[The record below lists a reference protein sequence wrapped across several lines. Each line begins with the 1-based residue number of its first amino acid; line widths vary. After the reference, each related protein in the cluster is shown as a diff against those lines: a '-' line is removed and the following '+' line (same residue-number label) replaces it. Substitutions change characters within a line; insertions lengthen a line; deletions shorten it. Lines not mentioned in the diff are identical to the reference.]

1 MDSYALRLNHRTTH
15 QRIVKMNTETNT
27 NAIVKSKRP
36 DSCCFVLFGV
46 SGDLA
51 HRLVIPA
58 LYNLAEA
65 DLLPE
70 RFCVIGATRSG
81 VPTQTLRDD
90 LMVGL
95 NQYATRPVNQGIAN
109 KLFQCITST
118 RADPSEPSSFEGLK
132 AQLDGLC

>member
-1 MDSYALRLNHRTTH
+1 MDPFALGDLHNCRGHPSGSLCPNLEPH
-15 QRIVKMNTETNT
+15 QRMINMNTEMNT
-27 NAIVKSKRP
+27 NAMVKSKRP

-46 SGDLA
+46 SGDLS

-81 VPTQTLRDD
+81 VPTQ
-90 LMVGL
+90 
-95 NQYATRPVNQGIAN
+95 A
-109 KLFQCITST
+109 
-118 RADPSEPSSFEGLK
+118 
-132 AQLDGLC
+132 

>member
-1 MDSYALRLNHRTTH
+1 MVN
-15 QRIVKMNTETNT
+15 MNTDMNT

-81 VPTQTLRDD
+81 VPTQALHDD
-90 LMVGL
+90 LMATL
-95 NQYATRPVNQGIAN
+95 NQYATRPVNQATAN
-109 KLFQCITST
+109 RLFNCITSI
-118 RADPSEPSSFEGLK
+118 RVDPSEPGSFGRLK
-132 AQLDGLC
+132 ARLRPMRG

>member
-1 MDSYALRLNHRTTH
+1 MSESRTPH
-15 QRIVKMNTETNT
+15 QRMVNMNTAMNT
-27 NAIVKSKRP
+27 DMNTSAIVKSKRP

-46 SGDLA
+46 SGDLS

-81 VPTQTLRDD
+81 VPTQALHGD
-90 LMVGL
+90 LMAAL
-95 NQYATRPVNQGIAN
+95 NRYATRPVNQA
-109 KLFQCITST
+109 T
-118 RADPSEPSSFEGLK
+118 
-132 AQLDGLC
+132 